1 MLEPPASAVLVES
14 FANTVDVEEASDE
27 IATPQGLSAWL
38 GGRGLLDDPSVTLAP
53 ADHRDYLALRAGIRE
68 ELGAHVGDVPDPALL
83 AGADRV
89 LARHPVLV
97 TARGTL
103 APVPDL
109 PPERRPLA
117 VLALAWSQLVTT
129 GDAARLKRCAEHSC
143 AWAFWDVSKN
153 RSRRWCSMRVC
164 GNRNKARS
172 YASRQRSGA
181 AGAETAAAAGAGAGA
196 PEGSPGAG

>member
-1 MLEPPASAVLVES
+1 MLEPPASARLVEA

-38 GGRGLLDDPSVTLAP
+38 VGRGLLAAPEPLAP
-53 ADHRDYLALRAGIRE
+53 AVHGDYLALRAGIRE
-68 ELGAHVGDVPDPALL
+68 ELGAHVGDAPDPELL

-103 APVPDL
+103 TPGPGL
-109 PPERRPLA
+109 PPERGPLA
-117 VLALAWSQLVTT
+117 VLALAWSELVTT

-172 YASRQRSGA
+172 YASRQRRGNG
-181 AGAETAAAAGAGAGA
+181 AGAESGAGAAEGA
-196 PEGSPGAG
+196 PGTG